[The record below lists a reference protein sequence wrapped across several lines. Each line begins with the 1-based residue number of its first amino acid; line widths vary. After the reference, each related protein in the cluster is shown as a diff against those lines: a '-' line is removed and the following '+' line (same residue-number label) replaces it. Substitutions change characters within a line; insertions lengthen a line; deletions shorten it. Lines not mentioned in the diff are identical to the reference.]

1 MDEQKRQLAKEEAI
15 KKGIERGVALMR
27 EDIKMYGMKAG
38 GEKIFICEAKDYDS
52 LWEEALKN
60 IEKIP
65 KPETEDKVEEYLNNW
80 KRERADFLNYKKE
93 ESRRV
98 EEFVKYANEDLVM
111 EMMELVDDLE
121 IVAKEVPGVG
131 LEHVVKKF
139 SELFKKYGVERISVD
154 GQFNPALHEAV
165 AVPSEAFGEGRETEK
180 EGTKMVE
187 VRAGYMMRDK
197 VIRPARVKIVK

>member
-1 MDEQKRQLAKEEAI
+1 MDKDEIKNETVTEEAPI
-15 KKGIERGVALMR
+15 K
-27 EDIKMYGMKAG
+27 
-38 GEKIFICEAKDYDS
+38 
-52 LWEEALKN
+52 
-60 IEKIP
+60 
-65 KPETEDKVEEYLNNW
+65 TTDKEEEYLNNW

-93 ESRRV
+93 EARRV
-98 EEFVKYANEDLVM
+98 EEFVKFANEDLVL

-121 IVAKEVPGVG
+121 IAAREVPGVG

-165 AVPSEAFGEGRETEK
+165 ETEK

-187 VRAGYMMRDK
+187 VRAGYIMHDK
-197 VIRPARVKIVK
+197 VIRPARVKIIK

>member
-1 MDEQKRQLAKEEAI
+1 MNDETINEKPSEENEMDK
-15 KKGIERGVALMR
+15 V
-27 EDIKMYGMKAG
+27 KAQ
-38 GEKIFICEAKDYDS
+38 
-52 LWEEALKN
+52 
-60 IEKIP
+60 
-65 KPETEDKVEEYLNNW
+65 VEEYLNNW

-93 ESRRV
+93 EARRV

-165 AVPSEAFGEGRETEK
+165 ETEK
-180 EGTKMVE
+180 EGVKMVE
-187 VRAGYMMRDK
+187 VRAGYMMGDK
-197 VIRPARVKIVK
+197 VIRPSRVKIVK